1 MAEFEY
7 PPGATPLEP
16 DEAEGLL
23 LPHITTR
30 SELDRWEQDNILEA
44 ETWAF
49 RRRSSDL
56 LNENFILKLHEKM
69 FGVVWEWA
77 GSFRRSEKKLGVD
90 PLFIRP
96 SLLELCRDV
105 ETWIEFK
112 TYPADEI
119 AARFHHRLVFIHLF
133 PNGNGRHARLMADLL
148 LVHVLNRPRFTWG
161 GSSITDTD
169 AGECRTSYINALRS
183 ADRHDYSPL
192 LSFVRS

>member
-30 SELDRWEQDNILEA
+30 SELDRWEQNNILEA

-49 RRRSSDL
+49 RRRADDL
-56 LNENFILKLHEKM
+56 LSVNFVLKLHEKM

-77 GSFRRSEKKLGVD
+77 GSFRRSEKNLGVD
-90 PLFIRP
+90 PLYIRP

-148 LVHVLNRPRFTWG
+148 LVHVLDRRRFTWG
-161 GSSITDTD
+161 SNSLTD
-169 AGECRTSYINALRS
+169 AGECRENYISALRS
-183 ADRHDYSPL
+183 ADRYDYEPL
-192 LSFVRS
+192 LEFVRT